1 MRSAKVFFNGIDAG
15 TLEERH
21 RGKEY
26 VFRYHDH
33 YDGESVSL
41 TMPDEQREYTYD
53 RFPPF
58 FEGLLPEGIML
69 DGMLRQLK
77 IDRDDLFSQL
87 VAVGKDMVGAVTVE
101 EIV

>member
-1 MRSAKVFFNGIDAG
+1 MRRANVFFNSIDAG
-15 TLEERH
+15 ILEERQQ
-21 RGKEY
+21 GKVY

-33 YDGESVSL
+33 YDGEPVSL
-41 TMPDEQREYTYD
+41 TMPAEQREFTYD

-101 EIV
+101 EIL